1 MGRRRVSLLAG
12 ARIGLLEARLSSELA
27 ELVRREGGEPVC
39 APSVLEAPVD
49 ITAQLPALID
59 DLRQR
64 RIELVV
70 FLTGAGA
77 TSLLEQA
84 RAVGALDAL
93 VEALASATT
102 VCRGPK
108 PAVVLRK
115 LGIRVDVNA
124 RSPHTTTDLLDALPE
139 ALVHERG
146 VAVLHDGGGNPALVE
161 ALHARGARIDELH
174 AYEWRLPDDVEPME
188 ELIRQLVVG
197 RLDAVVFTNQVQ
209 VRHLFAIGARTSRTA
224 ALRYALQHRTIVGS
238 IGPTC
243 SIVLEQFD
251 APPHVVASP
260 PKMRPL
266 VTAVGRFLAERRSHP
281 TAEISP

>member
-1 MGRRRVSLLAG
+1 VTLLGG

-39 APSVLEAPVD
+39 APAVQEAQVD
-49 ITAQLPALID
+49 VSAHVPELID
-59 DLRQR
+59 DLRGR
-64 RIELVV
+64 RIEIVV

-84 RAVGALDAL
+84 HAIGARDAL
-93 VEALASATT
+93 IEALAGTLT

-115 LGIRVDVNA
+115 HGIPVRVNA
-124 RSPHTTTDLLDALPE
+124 PSPHTTPELLEVLPSG
-139 ALVHERG
+139 LVRGRG
-146 VAVLHDGGGNPALVE
+146 VALLHDGGGNVTLVE
-161 ALHARGARIDELH
+161 ALRARGAMVDELRTY
-174 AYEWRLPDDVEPME
+174 AWRLPDNLEPIE
-188 ELIRQLVVG
+188 ELIRELIDG
-197 RLDAVVFTNQVQ
+197 RLDAVAFTSQVQ
-209 VRHLFAIGARTSRTA
+209 VRHLFEVAARMNCTA
-224 ALRYALQHRTIVGS
+224 ALRFALRHRTIVGS

-243 SIVLEQFD
+243 STALEQYD

-266 VTAVGRFLAERRSHP
+266 VTAIGQLLADRRSHH
-281 TAEISP
+281 TTEIDQ

>member
-1 MGRRRVSLLAG
+1 MSLLAG

-39 APSVLEAPVD
+39 APSVLEASLDV
-49 ITAQLPALID
+49 TALVPQLID
-59 DLRQR
+59 GLRRR

-84 RAVGALDAL
+84 RTIGLLEPL
-93 VEALASATT
+93 VESLALATT

-108 PAVVLRK
+108 PAAVLRK
-115 LGIRVDVNA
+115 HGIQVDVNA
-124 RSPHTTTDLLDALPE
+124 RSPHTTAELLEVLPDALV
-139 ALVHERG
+139 AARG
-146 VAVLHDGGGNPALVE
+146 VALLHDGGGNPVLVNAL
-161 ALHARGARIDELH
+161 LARGARIEEVRS
-174 AYEWRLPDDVEPME
+174 YEWRLPDDVAPIE
-188 ELIRQLVVG
+188 ELIRQLIRG
-197 RLDAVVFTNQVQ
+197 HLDAVAFTNQVQ
-209 VRHLFAIGARTSRTA
+209 VRHLFEVAAQMGCTA
-224 ALRYALQHRTIVGS
+224 ALRYALSHRTVVGS

-243 SIVLEQFD
+243 SVALEEFG

-266 VTAVGRFLAERRSHP
+266 VTAVGQHLEVRRSHP

>member
-1 MGRRRVSLLAG
+1 VSLLAG

-39 APSVLEAPVD
+39 APSVMEAPVD
-49 ITAQLPALID
+49 VTAHLPALID

-64 RIELVV
+64 RIELIV

-77 TSLLEQA
+77 TSLLDQA
-84 RAVGALDAL
+84 RAIGVLETL
-93 VEALASATT
+93 IEALAVATT

-115 LGIRVDVNA
+115 HGIRVDVNA
-124 RSPHTTTDLLDALPE
+124 RSPHTTAELLEALPDAL
-139 ALVHERG
+139 VRGRG
-146 VAVLHDGGGNPALVE
+146 VAVLHDGGGNPTLVE
-161 ALHARGARIDELH
+161 ALRVRGARVDELH
-174 AYEWRLPDDVEPME
+174 SYEWRLPEHVEPME
-188 ELIRQLVVG
+188 ELIRELLGG
-197 RLDAVVFTNQVQ
+197 RLDAVAFTNQVQ
-209 VRHLFAIGARTSRTA
+209 VRHLFELAARTNRTA
-224 ALRYALQHRTIVGS
+224 ALRYALQYRTIVGS

-243 SIVLEQFD
+243 SVALEAFN

-266 VTAVGRFLAERRSHP
+266 VTAVGQFLSERRSHH
-281 TAEISP
+281 TSKISQ

>member
-1 MGRRRVSLLAG
+1 MSLLAG

-39 APSVLEAPVD
+39 APSVME
-49 ITAQLPALID
+49 AQLDVTALVPKLID
-59 DLRQR
+59 SLRRR

-84 RAVGALDAL
+84 RTIGLLEAL
-93 VEALASATT
+93 VESLASATT

-108 PAVVLRK
+108 PAAALRK
-115 LGIRVDVNA
+115 HGIQVDVNA
-124 RSPHTTTDLLDALPE
+124 RSPHTTAELLEVLPDALV
-139 ALVHERG
+139 AARG
-146 VAVLHDGGGNPALVE
+146 VALLHDGGGNPVLVNALE
-161 ALHARGARIDELH
+161 ARGARIEELRT
-174 AYEWRLPDDVEPME
+174 YEWRLPDDVGPIE
-188 ELIRQLVVG
+188 ELIGQLIDG
-197 RLDAVVFTNQVQ
+197 RLDAVAFTNQVQ
-209 VRHLFAIGARTSRTA
+209 VRHLFEVGARMHCTA
-224 ALRYALQHRTIVGS
+224 ALRYALSQRSVVGS

-243 SIVLEQFD
+243 SVALEEFG

-266 VTAVGRFLAERRSHP
+266 VTAVGRHLEARRSHS
-281 TAEISP
+281 TVEISQ

>member
-1 MGRRRVSLLAG
+1 VSLLGG

-39 APSVLEAPVD
+39 APSVRE
-49 ITAQLPALID
+49 AQLDVRALVHPLIEE
-59 DLRQR
+59 LHR
-64 RIELVV
+64 RRVEIVV

-84 RAVGALDAL
+84 STIGVLDAL
-93 VEALASATT
+93 IEAIAGATT

-115 LGIRVDVNA
+115 HGIPVHLNA
-124 RSPHTTTDLLDALPE
+124 RSPHTTPELLELLPDEFVRGRGIAL
-139 ALVHERG
+139 
-146 VAVLHDGGGNPALVE
+146 LHDGGGNPVLVE
-161 ALHARGARIDELH
+161 ALRARGATVDELRTY
-174 AYEWRLPDDVEPME
+174 AWRLPDDLGPIE
-188 ELIRQLVVG
+188 ELIREVLDG
-197 RLDAVVFTNQVQ
+197 RLDAVAFTSQVQ
-209 VRHLFAIGARTSRTA
+209 VRHLFEVAARMNCSA
-224 ALRYALQHRTIVGS
+224 ALRFALRHRTIVGS

-243 SIVLEQFD
+243 SVALEQFD

-266 VTAVGRFLAERRSHP
+266 VTAVGQCLAERRSHH
-281 TAEISP
+281 TTGTDS